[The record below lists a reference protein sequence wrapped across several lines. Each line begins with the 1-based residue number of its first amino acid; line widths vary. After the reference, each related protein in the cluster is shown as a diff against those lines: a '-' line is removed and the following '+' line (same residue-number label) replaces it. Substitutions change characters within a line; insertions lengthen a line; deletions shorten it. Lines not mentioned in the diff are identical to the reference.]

1 LNASGLHNTSLVV
14 RPGGRGDVTKTHRL
28 WFESPAN
35 SKTCLGSGLIYQQH
49 VFQVTTAGFAEC
61 IELATG
67 KLIWEERLIGS
78 GAKNSCWSSP
88 VAAEGRLYVANQNA
102 DVFVLR
108 AGPKYDCLATNS
120 IGGELMNSSPAIS
133 GGAIFI
139 RTAKSLWCVADR

>member
-1 LNASGLHNTSLVV
+1 M
-14 RPGGRGDVTKTHRL
+14 
-28 WFESPAN
+28 
-35 SKTCLGSGLIYQQH
+35 
-49 VFQVTTAGFAEC
+49 TTAGFAEC

-88 VAAEGRLYVANQNA
+88 VVAGGSLYVANQNA

-120 IGGELMNSSPAIS
+120 IGGELMSASPAIS

-139 RTAKSLWCVADR
+139 RTAKNLWCVADH